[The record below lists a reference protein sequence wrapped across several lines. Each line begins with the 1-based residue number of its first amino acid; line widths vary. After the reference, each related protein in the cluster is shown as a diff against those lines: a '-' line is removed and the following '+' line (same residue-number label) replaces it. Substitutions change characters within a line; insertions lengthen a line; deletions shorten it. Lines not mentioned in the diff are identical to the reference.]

1 MFGLLR
7 LVIIGFVILTIIYVG
22 VSLYSRSVRRDK
34 LEREWDEE
42 VKKGDR
48 EDFVE
53 DGLDEYEH
61 SFRRKLIWLV
71 YIIPVVIVLAIIY
84 MVNIY

>member
-53 DGLDEYEH
+53 DGLDEYEN